1 MHIWKN
7 FLLKGIGLLVFLAF
21 IEAGPLSTSG
31 ASSAPKK
38 IEENQEQ
45 PSSSLLPSKHV
56 PFAGYEER
64 LSQSPQW
71 QRMSPEE
78 REQAIQKIQR
88 FRQQYQK
95 RVQELEAQ
103 YQGLTELKKGIR
115 ALKYK
120 QVDQWRQYQA
130 LPTQKRLEWEKNLG
144 LDGVLPS
151 QRREKFSQHLRRL
164 PFSESQRL
172 LKDLERGA
180 P

>member
-1 MHIWKN
+1 MHILKK
-7 FLLKGIGLLVFLAF
+7 FLLEGIWLLAFLVFF
-21 IEAGPLSTSG
+21 EAGPLSTSD
-31 ASSAPKK
+31 ASATPKK
-38 IEENQEQ
+38 IEENQEHR
-45 PSSSLLPSKHV
+45 SSVLPSGLV
-56 PFAGYEER
+56 PFSGYEER

-78 REQAIQKIQR
+78 REQAIQKNQR

-103 YQGLTELKKGIR
+103 YQGLTEIKKGLR
-115 ALKYK
+115 AQKYK
-120 QVDQWRQYQA
+120 HVDQWGQYQA
-130 LPTQKRLEWEKNLG
+130 LPTQKRLEWDKTLG

-151 QRREKFSQHLRRL
+151 QRREKFSQHFKRL
-164 PFSESQRL
+164 PYSESRRL